1 MQDKPSHS
9 SSASAAAQR
18 AGGLLQIDLS
28 AVKSN
33 YRRLCE
39 EIGPGLECAAAV
51 KADAYGL
58 GVVKVGPALAAAG
71 ARRFFVAQFDEA
83 LMLRKALED
92 TAGQEILSACEI
104 YVLNGL
110 IAAPAEEFLACKV
123 RPVLNSLGEIE
134 AWSRF
139 ARSKDQTLPAA
150 LHVDTG
156 MCRLGL
162 PDKEFKTLLDARERL
177 QGVELALIMSHL
189 ACADTPEH
197 TLNRQQLSEAF
208 KQLRAAF
215 PATLASFANSSGIF
229 LGPEYHFDVARPGVA
244 LYGINPT
251 PGKTNPMRQVVRL
264 QGKILQLREI
274 DAPQTV
280 GYGAAYQAVGPMR
293 IATVAVGYA
302 DGYLRALSDRG
313 HAWIGGRRVD
323 VVGRVSMDL
332 IALDVTSVPG
342 ESAVPGALVDLF
354 DPQAGA
360 DSLAAEAGTIGYE
373 ILTSLGQRYHREY
386 LGD

>member
-1 MQDKPSHS
+1 MQENPSHAS
-9 SSASAAAQR
+9 TSSAAAQR
-18 AGGLLQIDLS
+18 AGGLLQIDLT
-28 AVKSN
+28 ALKSN
-33 YRRLCE
+33 YRRLRA

-83 LMLRKALED
+83 LTLCEALND
-92 TAGQEILSACEI
+92 TAGPDVLAECEV

-110 IAAPAEEFLACKV
+110 IAAPPEEFLAREI
-123 RPVLNSLGEIE
+123 RPVLNSLGEVDR
-134 AWSRF
+134 WSQF
-139 ARSKDQTLPAA
+139 AKSKDQALPAA

-162 PDKEFKTLLDARERL
+162 PDKEFKDLQDDKGRL
-177 QGVELALIMSHL
+177 QAVELALIMSHL
-189 ACADTPEH
+189 ACADMPEH
-197 TLNRQQLSEAF
+197 PMNRQQLEAF
-208 KQLRAAF
+208 KQVRTAF

-229 LGPEYHFDVARPGVA
+229 LGPEYHFDLARPGVA

-251 PGKTNPMRQVVRL
+251 PGKTNPMQQVVRL

-342 ESAVPGALVDLF
+342 ETAVPGAMVDLF
-354 DPQAGA
+354 DPQTGA

-386 LGD
+386 LGA